1 MGNDIEDGNDDVIW
15 DQLYRGSSD
24 YSQDVKVPPAVAQ
37 VDEAV
42 QYEDMSGTDS
52 RRSGADDSAMFS
64 YITGWH
70 PFLRFLYRTADMKY
84 AFLPD
89 PKQRAYRFITSHKR
103 TFWLCF
109 WFDWF
114 IVLIGS
120 AGVIGLAIVAII
132 KTLGFV

>member
-15 DQLYRGSSD
+15 DQLYRSSSD

-64 YITGWH
+64 YITG
-70 PFLRFLYRTADMKY
+70 
-84 AFLPD
+84 
-89 PKQRAYRFITSHKR
+89 
-103 TFWLCF
+103 
-109 WFDWF
+109 
-114 IVLIGS
+114 
-120 AGVIGLAIVAII
+120 
-132 KTLGFV
+132 